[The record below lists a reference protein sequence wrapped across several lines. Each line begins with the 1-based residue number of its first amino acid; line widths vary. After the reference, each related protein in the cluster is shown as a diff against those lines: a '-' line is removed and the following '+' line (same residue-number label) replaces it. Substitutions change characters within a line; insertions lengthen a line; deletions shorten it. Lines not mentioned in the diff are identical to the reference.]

1 MILKIDLLEE
11 NTVSLVINSD
21 EASNNCCDVQKTVCL
36 KNCCFMYFVHLLARS
51 EFYLNSYQTYQKCGN
66 FCVFV
71 PDAIHAFIDYK
82 S

>member
-1 MILKIDLLEE
+1 MTLKIDLLEE
-11 NTVSLVINSD
+11 NIFSLVINSD
-21 EASNNCCDVQKTVCL
+21 EANNCCDVQKTVCM
-36 KNCCFMYFVHLLARS
+36 KNRYFMYFVHLLARS
-51 EFYLNSYQTYQKCGN
+51 ELYLNSYQTYQKCGN